1 VSIHSTDPSLQGYP
15 LPVFPFFLH
24 LFDRYINRPRVISHV
39 IRMDT
44 KQKIIIFVLMLGTL
58 MGSLDSTIVILAFP
72 TISDS
77 LHANFAITLWV
88 ILIYLLVVA
97 VCTTQLGRIGDI
109 YGRSRM
115 FNAGF
120 GIFTAGSL
128 FCGLSPGISWLILS
142 RGIQA
147 VGGAL
152 MQANSGAIIADTF
165 PPNVRGTAFGYISLG
180 WTSGAMLGIVLG
192 GVITTYA
199 GWEYI
204 FFINI
209 PIGILATMLGIRYL
223 TDNPRVTAKLDITGM
238 ILLGIAL
245 TFVSFSGVD
254 FATEGTAATNIAAL
268 CIGVVFIVLFVLFER
283 RKDRPII
290 DFSALR
296 NRVLKYSILAAFF
309 LSLGYLSV
317 VFLITM
323 YLQGIRALSPL
334 DAALLLTPGY
344 VVGSLLA
351 PYMGRLSDRYGARVL
366 ATTGTLVLILA
377 TLLFLTLGVDT
388 PLWVVLVASGIS
400 GLGTAMFFPSNN
412 SAVMA
417 NAPQGSY
424 GGISGILRTMQNIGI
439 LGSFVIAI
447 TVSAASIP
455 RDVAFE
461 VFIGTTSLV
470 GGVSNTFI
478 RGIDAALWVSVLAI
492 GFAGVLSWMR
502 GHETRGTA
510 P

>member
-1 VSIHSTDPSLQGYP
+1 
-15 LPVFPFFLH
+15 
-24 LFDRYINRPRVISHV
+24 
-39 IRMDT
+39 MDT
-44 KQKIIIFVLMLGTL
+44 KQKIIISVLMLGTL

-77 LHANFAITLWV
+77 LHASFIATLWV

-120 GIFTAGSL
+120 GIFTVGSL
-128 FCGLSPGISWLILS
+128 FCGLSPAIDWLIAS
-142 RGIQA
+142 RVIQG

-165 PPNVRGTAFGYISLG
+165 PPNTRGTAFGYISLG

-192 GVITTYA
+192 GIITTYV

-204 FFINI
+204 FFINV
-209 PIGILATMLGIRYL
+209 PIGIVATILGVRYL
-223 TDNPRVTAKLDITGM
+223 TDNPRVHVKLDLTGM
-238 ILLGIAL
+238 FLLGAAL
-245 TFVSFSGVD
+245 TFLSFSGVD
-254 FATEGTAATNIAAL
+254 FATEGTAATNIVAF
-268 CIGVVFIVLFVLFER
+268 CIGLALIVLFVLFER
-283 RKDRPII
+283 RTARPII

-296 NRVLKYSILAAFF
+296 NRILRYSMMAAFF

-344 VVGSLLA
+344 VVGSLLS
-351 PYMGRLSDRYGARVL
+351 PYMGKLSDRYGARVL
-366 ATTGTLVLILA
+366 ATSGTVMLILA
-377 TLLFLTLGVDT
+377 TLVYVTFRVDT
-388 PLWVVLVASGIS
+388 PLWEVLVASGIS

-424 GGISGILRTMQNIGI
+424 GGISGILRTVQNIGV

-455 RDVAFE
+455 RDVAFQ
-461 VFIGTTSLV
+461 VFIGTTNLV
-470 GGVSNTFI
+470 GGVSNAFI
-478 RGIDAALWVSVLAI
+478 SGIDAALLASVIII
-492 GFAGVLSWMR
+492 GIAGALSWMR
-502 GHETRGTA
+502 GHEIRG
-510 P
+510 